1 MTVKVTDQTFAA
13 EVLQAEGPV
22 LVDLWAEW
30 CAPCR
35 AIAPILEEL
44 ESDFGGRLKIAKVN
58 VDENPETAGNLQ
70 VRSIPTLL
78 LYKDGEIVD
87 SAIGVQ
93 PKAKLARLVEPHL
106 PAAA

>member
-1 MTVKVTDQTFAA
+1 MTVKVTDQTFAT

-30 CAPCR
+30 CGPCR

-58 VDENPETAGNLQ
+58 VDENPETAGSLQ

-78 LYKDGEIVD
+78 LFVDGEIVD
-87 SAIGVQ
+87 SAVGVQ
-93 PKAKLARLVEPHL
+93 PKAQLAKFVEPHL